1 MSTQIASVAEQQNA
15 VNEDINKNIISIN
28 DLAEQTA
35 TGAEKTTSSTQKLSL
50 LAEQLNSMV
59 KEFKV

>member
-1 MSTQIASVAEQQNA
+1 MSTQIASAAEQQNA
-15 VNEDINKNIISIN
+15 VNEEINESVISIN

-35 TGAEKTTSSTQKLSL
+35 IGAEKTTSSTNKLSL
-50 LAEQLNSMV
+50 LADELNAMV